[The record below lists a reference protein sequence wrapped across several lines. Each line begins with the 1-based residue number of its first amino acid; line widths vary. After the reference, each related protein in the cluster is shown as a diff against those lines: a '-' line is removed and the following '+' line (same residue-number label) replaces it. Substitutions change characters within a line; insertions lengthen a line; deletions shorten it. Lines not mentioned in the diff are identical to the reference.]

1 MKNSDV
7 IFDYEFC
14 NLFKLQ
20 EANILKIVHPSSDN
34 GGHGGPE
41 SNLTSEDHKLLVQ
54 YKELIREQDIQL
66 VSMRKHLV
74 SIQTENDTVKAQL
87 AEQQSIV
94 QQLRDQIALLK
105 VQKSVGQQQQYD
117 QSQQA
122 YYYQQQQPSSQYAD
136 ASSMPSSYTDNH
148 HQSTVLPVGVDQ
160 VPVNSAT
167 VVNNN
172 EHLLRQHIDHL
183 SYELNVRDQNLQ
195 HLVIKFIC
203 LRSY

>member
-1 MKNSDV
+1 MKNNDV

-105 VQKSVGQQQQYD
+105 VQKSVGQQQQQYD

-122 YYYQQQQPSSQYAD
+122 YYQQQQPPSQCAD
-136 ASSMPSSYTDNH
+136 ASSPYTNNN
-148 HQSTVLPVGVDQ
+148 HQSTVLPIGVEQ
-160 VPVNSAT
+160 VPV

-172 EHLLRQHIDHL
+172 ENFLRQHIDHL

-195 HLVIKFIC
+195 HLVNAI
-203 LRSY
+203 

>member
-1 MKNSDV
+1 MKNNDV

-105 VQKSVGQQQQYD
+105 VQKSVGQQQQQYD

-122 YYYQQQQPSSQYAD
+122 YYQQQQPPSQCAD
-136 ASSMPSSYTDNH
+136 ASSPYTNNN
-148 HQSTVLPVGVDQ
+148 HQSTVLPIVVEQ
-160 VPVNSAT
+160 VPV

-172 EHLLRQHIDHL
+172 ENFLRQHIDHL

-195 HLVIKFIC
+195 HLVNAI
-203 LRSY
+203 